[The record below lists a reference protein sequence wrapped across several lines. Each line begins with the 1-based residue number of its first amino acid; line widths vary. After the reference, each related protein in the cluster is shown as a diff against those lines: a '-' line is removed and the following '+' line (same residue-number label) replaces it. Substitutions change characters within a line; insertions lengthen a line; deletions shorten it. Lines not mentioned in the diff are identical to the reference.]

1 MGSRVAAAKHLGELL
16 TEDSPRVIKR
26 KAYQPLI
33 DDAAR
38 WHEEM
43 VQDGVQEQGE
53 GLAVPHELTDFQA
66 DFLGA
71 KKDILAARRQLAAA
85 GKAVF

>member
-1 MGSRVAAAKHLGELL
+1 MGARVAAAKHLGALL
-16 TEDSPRVIKR
+16 TEDSPRKIARSK
-26 KAYQPLI
+26 YQNLLG
-33 DDAAR
+33 DAKS

-43 VQDGVQEQGE
+43 VKDGLQEHVG
-53 GLAVPHELTDFQA
+53 GLAVPHELTDFQQ

-71 KKDILAARRQLAAA
+71 KQELLAARRQLAEA